1 MRKKNTLTETFKNI
15 RRKLVGKVSKKEKSS
30 LRKVFKLT
38 VALGIFIGTPL
49 GVARLNLKTILRL
62 TASNFTL
69 DKFENGSDAV
79 DSDDSGGET
88 NANKTLAGLGRT
100 TLNLSFGNRSS
111 PERQLGNTLSE
122 LELLDTFRIVSYKSD
137 IDSEISFSDW
147 LVNEKLKKGYT
158 KNNIWFYH

>member
-30 LRKVFKLT
+30 LREVFKGSLDRT
-38 VALGIFIGTPL
+38 FFVRKI
-49 GVARLNLKTILRL
+49 LKTFMRL

-69 DKFENGSDAV
+69 DKFENGSDVV

-88 NANKTLAGLGRT
+88 NANKTFAGLGRT

-122 LELLDTFRIVSYKSD
+122 LELLDTFRIVSYKSEIYP
-137 IDSEISFSDW
+137 IDSEMSISDW
-147 LVNEKLKKGYT
+147 LINEKLKKGYT